1 LHCELN
7 ENHSWTVPRPQ
18 PFQRPRSFD
27 TTDNR
32 PGKTN
37 HFRHS
42 LKPTGF
48 RRDRGPRSFCRKWK
62 PGIGRGA
69 RNVVFVDKAQQ
80 SLRSLESNIK
90 TLGCSDQCTAY
101 TADVFWFLKN
111 THRAFDLVFVDP
123 PYRLERIEDLPNAIY
138 ESPVVKEGSY
148 VVMEHSKE
156 SQIAL
161 SDSMYD
167 ITRKAFGQTTV
178 LLLRTKPKNS
188 LPTL

>member
-1 LHCELN
+1 MRIIAGQYRGRSLSSVRDL
-7 ENHSWTVPRPQ
+7 SIRP
-18 PFQRPRSFD
+18 
-27 TTDNR
+27 TTDRAKQTIFDILSNR
-32 PGKTN
+32 LDFDGIEVLDL
-37 HFRHS
+37 FAGSGS
-42 LKPTGF
+42 LGLEAI
-48 RRDRGPRSFCRKWK
+48 S
-62 PGIGRGA
+62 RGA
-69 RNVVFVDKAQQ
+69 RNVVFVDKAHQ
-80 SLRSLESNIK
+80 SLRSLETNIT

-156 SQIAL
+156 SQIVL
-161 SDSMYD
+161 SDSRYD

-178 LLLRTKPKNS
+178 LLLRTKPKDS
-188 LPTL
+188 FPTL